1 MNYQDAI
8 KKINKILGLY
18 KFNSYKIAETGAE
31 LVSESELAV
40 GEAIYM
46 MTENGQLPAIDGE
59 YELEDTTKIKIEDG
73 KVKEIKYDM
82 EKKESF
88 VEATLKDGT
97 IVKSP
102 TFDVGE
108 DVMVVDA
115 DGNEVKAPDGEHE
128 LSLKDTEGNEV
139 MIRIITK
146 DGKIV
151 ERMNVEEEPEMEEMG
166 MTPDLSVGNDITDE
180 TFKKDMMEKMAFLT
194 KCMEDLTN
202 GYEDMKAKVSK
213 FSKEPAG
220 EPVQMAKNML
230 SALNESKNDYISQL
244 VSVRRNSYKK

>member
-1 MNYQDAI
+1 
-8 KKINKILGLY
+8 
-18 KFNSYKIAETGAE
+18 
-31 LVSESELAV
+31 
-40 GEAIYM
+40 M
-46 MTENGQLPAIDGE
+46 MVI
-59 YELEDTTKIKIEDG
+59 
-73 KVKEIKYDM
+73 
-82 EKKESF
+82 
-88 VEATLKDGT
+88 
-97 IVKSP
+97 
-102 TFDVGE
+102 
-108 DVMVVDA
+108 DA

-139 MIRIITK
+139 LIRVITK

-194 KCMEDLTN
+194 KCMEDLTT

-220 EPVQMAKNML
+220 EPVKVAKNML